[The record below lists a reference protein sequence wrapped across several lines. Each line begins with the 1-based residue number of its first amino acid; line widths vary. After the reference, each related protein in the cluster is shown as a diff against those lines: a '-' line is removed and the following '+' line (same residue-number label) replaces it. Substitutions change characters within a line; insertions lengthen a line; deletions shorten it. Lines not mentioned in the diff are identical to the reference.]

1 LLPGSSAG
9 SLPELGQGA
18 GDLIIYYVYII
29 QSQKDGKLY
38 KGFTSNV
45 EKRIRAHNQGEVKST
60 RNRKPFKLIYQE
72 EYESKTEALKREKF
86 LKSLEGGKTLKSKLN
101 LAPR

>member
-1 LLPGSSAG
+1 M
-9 SLPELGQGA
+9 
-18 GDLIIYYVYII
+18 IMFYVYII

-45 EKRIRAHNQGEVKST
+45 EKRVKAHNRGEVKST
-60 RNRKPFKLIYQE
+60 RKRKPFKLIYQE

-86 LKSLEGGKTLKSKLN
+86 LKSLEGGKTLKIKLN
-101 LAPR
+101 VAPR

>member
-1 LLPGSSAG
+1 M
-9 SLPELGQGA
+9 
-18 GDLIIYYVYII
+18 YYVYII